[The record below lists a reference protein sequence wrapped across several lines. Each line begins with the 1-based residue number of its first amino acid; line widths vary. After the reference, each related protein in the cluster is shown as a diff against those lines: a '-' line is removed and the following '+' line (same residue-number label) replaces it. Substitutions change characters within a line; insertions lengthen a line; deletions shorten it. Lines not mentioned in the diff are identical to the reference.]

1 MHLGL
6 TASVLE
12 QVRQERLAGLTR
24 PSTYTEQNVKSQYLS
39 IEWNRMYQYLKRM
52 GLKV

>member
-12 QVRQERLAGLTR
+12 QVRQERHAGLTL
-24 PSTYTEQNVKSQYLS
+24 PFTEQNVKSQYLS